1 MSQRVVARSE
11 VTESVSVPIREFR
24 ETGLTKLDDVP
35 VSDDLCDGLFLQ
47 IREILKVF
55 VGIVSEDR

>member
-1 MSQRVVARSE
+1 M
-11 VTESVSVPIREFR
+11 TIESVSVPIREFR

-35 VSDDLCDGLFLQ
+35 AFDDLCDGLFLQ

-55 VGIVSEDR
+55 VGIVSEDG